1 MLPVNYLILF
11 SFLRFIC
18 FYIYLSIRFLLYFF
32 LNLDHFASVPS
43 TCQQRIISDRQIC
56 FFFYF
61 CVCFLFCYSKT
72 LNAEFLRVQ
81 RYIYILVYVYIDI
94 GIYIS
99 IYI

>member
-56 FFFYF
+56 FFFIFVFVFYF
-61 CVCFLFCYSKT
+61 AIPKL
-72 LNAEFLRVQ
+72 
-81 RYIYILVYVYIDI
+81 
-94 GIYIS
+94 
-99 IYI
+99 